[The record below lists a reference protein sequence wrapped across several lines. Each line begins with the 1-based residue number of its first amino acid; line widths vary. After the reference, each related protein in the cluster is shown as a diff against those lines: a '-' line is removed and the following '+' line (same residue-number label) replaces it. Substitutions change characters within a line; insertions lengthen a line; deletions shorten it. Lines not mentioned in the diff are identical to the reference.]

1 MRRTVSVEMLS
12 TIPSST
18 SFFDNSLESH
28 CERDLPLSSGRSQAI
43 FTRCTATSGG
53 EKRLLPSTRFVLKSA
68 EPVLLK
74 PFGPF
79 IDWTTGNPD
88 HPSNLGDRHSITE
101 QEDDPAPPGQADADG
116 CRPLPG
122 FKHFPL
128 FGGEKND
135 QTCFTTLG
143 HDGLLLSENLIRGLT
158 AIEYG
163 PMLIIYLFTLFCGP
177 VLRHHHPRALK
188 SFLGSCSR
196 SFLESLLEG

>member
-88 HPSNLGDRHSITE
+88 PPSTLGDRHSITE

-135 QTCFTTLG
+135 RVL
-143 HDGLLLSENLIRGLT
+143 
-158 AIEYG
+158 
-163 PMLIIYLFTLFCGP
+163 P
-177 VLRHHHPRALK
+177 VGVLDCIGK
-188 SFLGSCSR
+188 
-196 SFLESLLEG
+196 